1 MLPLKIEEYVREDGS
16 SPFAKWFDGLSREAA
31 YKVVTARARMEHG
44 NLATVKWIGKIGEY
58 RIDWGPG
65 LRIYLARDG
74 KELVILFGGGTKKR
88 QQADIREAETLLAEY
103 KRRKAEAKKPAP
115 RAKGR
120 K

>member
-1 MLPLKIEEYVREDGS
+1 MPFRIEEYVREDGS
-16 SPFAKWFDGLSREAA
+16 SPFARWFDGLSREAA
-31 YKVVTARARMEHG
+31 SKVATARARMEHG
-44 NLATVKWIGKIGEY
+44 NLSAIKWIGGIGEY

-103 KRRKAEAKKPAP
+103 KRRKMAARKPA
-115 RAKGR
+115 AKTKG
-120 K
+120 KK

>member
-1 MLPLKIEEYVREDGS
+1 MQ
-16 SPFAKWFDGLSREAA
+16 
-31 YKVVTARARMEHG
+31 HG
-44 NLATVKWIGKIGEY
+44 NLAAVKWIGKIGEY

-115 RAKGR
+115 KRRRSFSVASRRSRG
-120 K
+120 